1 MAVLLRDATVLM
13 RTLVSLET
21 AVLNVDTLAIVLAL
35 MVRLWFVLIS
45 DAIFSKVLNLT
56 GAALKMF

>member
-13 RTLVSLET
+13 RPLVSLET
-21 AVLNVDTLAIVLAL
+21 AVLKADTLAIVLAL
-35 MVRLWFVLIS
+35 MVRLWFEVIS